1 MVLQI
6 DEKLIQDLRQY
17 ISVKTGKSYF
27 GRIKSTPKDL
37 MVSCPYHKGGQER
50 KPSMGIK
57 LYTDEYQ
64 TAGTCNCFTC
74 KITTNISRMV
84 KDLLGDKYNE
94 DEVEGRFGL
103 KEGIINAAV
112 VKEQH
117 NTVKFVVPNNTVIPE
132 AQLREYRYYNDY
144 LKYRG
149 ITERTANVYD
159 IGYDSIN
166 DHITFPIKDVYN
178 RCIGVGR
185 RAIQEKKYYYP
196 SGMKKP
202 LYGIYELPQI
212 VRHLYCVEGPF
223 NLWSLYQYRKTGV
236 ALLGTG
242 SSSQYHDLLKI
253 ECKDYVLALD
263 GDDAGR
269 DGTYKLGT
277 FLKANN
283 KIVYVADVLDG
294 KDINDMTE
302 QQFRDMAV
310 LTFDEW
316 RYKYGR

>member
-1 MVLQI
+1 MQI

-17 ISVKTGKSYF
+17 ISVKTGKQYF
-27 GRIKSTPKDL
+27 GRIKTTPKDI
-37 MVSCPYHKGGQER
+37 MVSCPYHKEGQER

-57 LYTDEYQ
+57 LYTDEYD

-74 KITTNISRMV
+74 KVTTNIARMV

-117 NTVKFVVPNNTVIPE
+117 NTARFIVPKKEIVPE
-132 AQLREYRYYNDY
+132 AQLRQYRFYNDY
-144 LKYRG
+144 LKHRG
-149 ITERTANVYD
+149 ITERTADVYD

-166 DHITFPIKDVYN
+166 DHITFPIKDIYN
-178 RCIGVGR
+178 KCIGIGR

>member
-1 MVLQI
+1 MQI
-6 DEKLIQDLRQY
+6 DEDLIKELSQY
-17 ISVKTGKSYF
+17 IFIKTGKRYF
-27 GRIKSTPKDL
+27 NRIKVTPKDI
-37 MVSCPYHKGGQER
+37 MVSCPYHKGGQEN

-64 TAGTCNCFTC
+64 IAGTCNCFTC
-74 KITTNISRMV
+74 HTTTDIAQMV
-84 KDLLGDKYNE
+84 KDLLGAMYDKDDIE
-94 DEVEGRFGL
+94 ERFGL
-103 KEGIINAAV
+103 TEGMLNAAV
-112 VKEQH
+112 VKKQT
-117 NTVKFVVPNNTVIPE
+117 NTIKLVVPKNERIQESV
-132 AQLREYRYYNDY
+132 LRGYRFYNEY
-144 LKYRG
+144 LKNRG
-149 ITERTANVYD
+149 ITEKTANVYD

-166 DHITFPIKDVYN
+166 DQITFPIKDIYN
-178 RCIGVGR
+178 KCIGIGR
-185 RAIQEKKYYYP
+185 RAIKEKQYYYP